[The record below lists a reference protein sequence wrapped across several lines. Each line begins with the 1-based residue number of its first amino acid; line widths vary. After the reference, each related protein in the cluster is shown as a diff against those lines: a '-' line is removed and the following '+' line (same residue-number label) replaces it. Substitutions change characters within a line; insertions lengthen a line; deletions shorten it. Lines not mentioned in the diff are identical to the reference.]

1 MYPNEYT
8 PCLCPIASMDPQQ
21 PVPLTDLVSATQ
33 DRTNSA
39 LDVPG
44 HVFATP
50 EHKVKNGDTRVCM
63 LVVWKVAGSKDL
75 GAGRTGIRLC
85 RHLLSHLVQS
95 TDNFRQW
102 WSLTSEDSTSMCPF
116 ALPLRSES
124 PTRVFGS
131 ITDMSC
137 LSVSEAR
144 KILTGDRAS

>member
-1 MYPNEYT
+1 
-8 PCLCPIASMDPQQ
+8 
-21 PVPLTDLVSATQ
+21 
-33 DRTNSA
+33 
-39 LDVPG
+39 
-44 HVFATP
+44 
-50 EHKVKNGDTRVCM
+50 M

-131 ITDMSC
+131 ITKMRS
-137 LSVSEAR
+137 LSLRQGRYLRVIAHRERVQSPVSVWS
-144 KILTGDRAS
+144 TV